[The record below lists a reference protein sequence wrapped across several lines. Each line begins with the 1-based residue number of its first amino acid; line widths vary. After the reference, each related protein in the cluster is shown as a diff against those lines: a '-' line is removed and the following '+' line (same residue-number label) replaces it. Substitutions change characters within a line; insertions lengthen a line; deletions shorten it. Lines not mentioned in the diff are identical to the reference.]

1 MAKNLAESARGHGP
15 SPLPKQLRILV
26 ADDDRDA
33 VLTLMT
39 LLRDDGHDVR
49 GVYKGRQA
57 LDAFASFEPDV
68 LLLDIALPELS
79 GWEVAREIKARHR
92 KHPLIVGISG
102 DTKTPV
108 VESTHPATYHSA
120 AMLMPLPSTPDSVPV
135 LATSHVT
142 ATPRTSTTRPST
154 TVPN

>member
-102 DTKTPV
+102 EYKSRSDAILSEIIGFDHYLTKPYAIDDLV
-108 VESTHPATYHSA
+108 ALIA
-120 AMLMPLPSTPDSVPV
+120 PLRLPQQD
-135 LATSHVT
+135 
-142 ATPRTSTTRPST
+142 
-154 TVPN
+154 

>member
-68 LLLDIALPELS
+68 LLLYIALPELS

-102 DTKTPV
+102 EYKSRSDAILSEIIGFDHYLTKPYAIDDLV
-108 VESTHPATYHSA
+108 ALIA
-120 AMLMPLPSTPDSVPV
+120 PLRFPKED
-135 LATSHVT
+135 
-142 ATPRTSTTRPST
+142 
-154 TVPN
+154 

>member
-102 DTKTPV
+102 EYKSRSDAILSEIIGFDHYLTKPYAIADLV
-108 VESTHPATYHSA
+108 ALIA
-120 AMLMPLPSTPDSVPV
+120 PLRLPKDPD
-135 LATSHVT
+135 
-142 ATPRTSTTRPST
+142 
-154 TVPN
+154 